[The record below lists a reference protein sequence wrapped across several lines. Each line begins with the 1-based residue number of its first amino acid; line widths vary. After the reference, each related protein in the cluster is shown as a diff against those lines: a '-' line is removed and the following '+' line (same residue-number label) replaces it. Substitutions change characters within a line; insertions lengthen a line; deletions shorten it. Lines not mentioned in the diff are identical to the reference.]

1 MYRRKVAFVLLQ
13 LFILISLVTGC
24 TNQEPTSQPKQ
35 QKNSND
41 DVNPPLSKDDPIE
54 KVIVPLSLAEGEF
67 GSIVGWLNN
76 DTIVYFI
83 NSGQS
88 STVFS
93 YELFTGKS
101 TVIYESEHPIISIY
115 LSDSKERLLVHTA
128 PTSFEGKMTIIDQK
142 GTILATESIVS
153 SEITFAW
160 NPFNEDLVLITS
172 FTEDWNFQVSLFDS
186 NKKQLQELSVS
197 QPFANWLSKDELIYL
212 GWDVNTISL
221 FAPLVK
227 QSIFE
232 TNGEPQQQNDQNIF
246 QLYSFKNVV
255 ATISV
260 SEDKENA
267 IYSFFTDKLEPIET
281 LTIPHLTKFSDWLV
295 PFNDVNH
302 KQMLFYTL
310 RPLISGEADSYK
322 EGFEL
327 VAYQLGEGKEQL
339 IMRGLENKPIS
350 CSPNGEYCLYGFQF
364 EDIIDLQAKKMIEL
378 VQEKK

>member
-1 MYRRKVAFVLLQ
+1 MCRRKVVFVLLQ
-13 LFILISLVTGC
+13 IFILISLVTGC
-24 TNQEPTSQPKQ
+24 TNQQPTIQPKQ

-41 DVNPPLSKDDPIE
+41 DLNPPLKKDDPI
-54 KVIVPLSLAEGEF
+54 KKDVVPLSLAEGEF

-76 DTIVYFI
+76 NTIVYFT

-101 TVIYESEHPIISIY
+101 TVIYESEHSIISIY
-115 LSDSKERLLVHTA
+115 LSDSKERILVHTA

-186 NKKQLQELSVS
+186 NKQQLQELSVS

-212 GWDVNTISL
+212 NWDVDTISL
-221 FAPLVK
+221 FAPLMK
-227 QSIFE
+227 QGIFE
-232 TNGEPQQQNDQNIF
+232 TKGELLQQDDQRIF
-246 QLYSFKNVV
+246 QLYSFNKLM

-260 SEDKENA
+260 SEDKEKA
-267 IYSFFTDKLEPIET
+267 IYSFFTNKLEPIET
-281 LTIPHLTKFSDWLV
+281 ITIPHLTKFSDWLV
-295 PFNDVNH
+295 PFHDVNF

-310 RPLISGEADSYK
+310 RPLISGEADSYNK
-322 EGFEL
+322 GFDL
-327 VAYQLGEGKEQL
+327 VAYQLGEGKEHV
-339 IMRGLENKPIS
+339 IMKGLENKPVS
-350 CSPNGEYCLYGFQF
+350 CSPNGEYCLFGFQF

-378 VQEKK
+378 VKE